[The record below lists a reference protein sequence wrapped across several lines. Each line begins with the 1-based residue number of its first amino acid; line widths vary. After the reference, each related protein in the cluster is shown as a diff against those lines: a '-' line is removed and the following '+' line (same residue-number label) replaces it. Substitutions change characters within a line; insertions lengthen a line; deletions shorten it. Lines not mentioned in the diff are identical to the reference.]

1 MSPYSVSV
9 LLQFPAMPLPRR
21 INVTLR
27 DLFYLDRYSERRLA
41 ADGTAIY
48 LPVRKTN
55 YDGLSSEAGPC
66 AKQ

>member
-27 DLFYLDRYSERRLA
+27 ELFYLDRYSERRLA

-48 LPVRKTN
+48 LPGRKPN
-55 YDGLSSEAGPC
+55 NDDQSLEAGPW